1 MTEKDRVKKVEE
13 ALIAAHVIT
22 SYSIHYTKLYEALPE
37 PGWDNRVM
45 ARVRSEGTPRDTA
58 QTEQTQRFVWRFAA
72 AACVFALAFSLWAL
86 QTGINPE
93 QLALNLFMDDPL
105 ALQAVPLFA
114 L

>member
-13 ALIAAHVIT
+13 ALIAAHR
-22 SYSIHYTKLYEALPE
+22 SRPKALPE

-45 ARVRSEGTPRDTA
+45 ARVRSEGTPRATA